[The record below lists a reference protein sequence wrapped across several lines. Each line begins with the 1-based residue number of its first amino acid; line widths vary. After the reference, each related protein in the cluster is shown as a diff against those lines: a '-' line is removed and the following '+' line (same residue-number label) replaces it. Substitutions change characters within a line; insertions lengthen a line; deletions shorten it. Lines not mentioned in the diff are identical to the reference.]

1 MKKKVM
7 TIALS
12 MMMAAFFSASFA
24 STAPVYAAEGDEIYD
39 EYYDEEYSDEDY
51 WDEEDYTD
59 EDIIDGEEDYTDE
72 EYVDYDE
79 DGYVDD
85 EGNMADGIGDVVEEI
100 SEPFVDD
107 SLGDYPTG
115 DDLTGDDPSNDDP
128 SGGDPSNDDPSGG
141 YLSADDPSNDV
152 LIDDEPLPEPEPEP
166 DPDPVPTPNPNPAPG
181 NDTKGDDF
189 PEEGNTEGE
198 DKDSTEDPKPASGNT
213 QIIVKKDSEN
223 DNSSTTNN
231 YNDYRDYRNYNTYN
245 TTNNNTTNNNTTNN
259 NPNQN
264 YGTCNY
270 DNYYTG
276 CNPQP
281 KVDSAN
287 YTPVKA
293 TNDSS
298 PKTGD
303 ETPVKM
309 IIMAI
314 AAMVA
319 SAVAMLVIKLRR
331 RETAGEYYGYNDY
344 NDRF

>member
-107 SLGDYPTG
+107 SLGDYPTV
-115 DDLTGDDPSNDDP
+115 DDPSGDDPSVDDPSVDDPSVDDPIVDDP
-128 SGGDPSNDDPSGG
+128 SGDDP
-141 YLSADDPSNDV
+141 LVDDPIV
-152 LIDDEPLPEPEPEP
+152 DDI
-166 DPDPVPTPNPNPAPG
+166 
-181 NDTKGDDF
+181 
-189 PEEGNTEGE
+189 PEEDNTEGE
-198 DKDSTEDPKPASGNT
+198 VKDSTEDPNADSGNT

-331 RETAGEYYGYNDY
+331 RETAGEYYGYNDH